1 MVNGMTALTLKLPP
15 RLTEVQ
21 FYRICRANPELRL
34 ERTASG
40 ELVIMSPTG
49 TETGARNSSLTA
61 QLWFWNERTGLGQ
74 VFDSSAGFR
83 LPDGATR
90 SPDASWVS
98 QQRWQQLSAEEKK
111 RFALLCPDFV
121 AELRSPGDSLADLQ
135 SKMKEYMTNGTCLG
149 WLLDTVRRRV
159 EIYRPGQEVEIVDN
173 PDSLSGEEVLPDF
186 KLDLSRILY

>member
-1 MVNGMTALTLKLPP
+1 MVNGMTALILKLPP

-49 TETGARNSSLTA
+49 TETGARNSSLTG
-61 QLWFWNERTGLGQ
+61 QLWSWNERTGLGQ
-74 VFDSSAGFR
+74 VFDSSAGFS

-111 RFALLCPDFV
+111 RFAPLCPDFV
-121 AELRSPGDSLADLQ
+121 AELRSPGDSLAELQ
-135 SKMKEYMTNGTCLG
+135 SKMSKYMANGARLG
-149 WLLDTVRRRV
+149 WLLDTVRQRV
-159 EIYRPGQEVEIVDN
+159 EIYRPGQQVEIMESPN
-173 PDSLSGEEVLPDF
+173 SLSGEEVLPDF
-186 KLDLSRILY
+186 RLDLSRILY